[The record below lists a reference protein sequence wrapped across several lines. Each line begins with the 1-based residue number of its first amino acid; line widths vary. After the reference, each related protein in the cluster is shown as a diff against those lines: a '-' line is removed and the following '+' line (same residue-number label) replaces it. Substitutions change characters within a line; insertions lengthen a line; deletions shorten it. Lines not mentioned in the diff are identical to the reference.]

1 MWMTSNFLDRPRR
14 ALLATVLIISGGA
27 YARPSLAATQQV
39 APPPVAPDSPRPASA
54 RPLTGGRGQE
64 TAGPHVRPSVELK
77 SVVVRRI
84 DAKMEKLAGQQ
95 FVKAAEEPYYVEVQ
109 TQTSLGNLARSS
121 APVILL
127 NGEKLLNTRATGD
140 HTLVAFL
147 PNLKSLK
154 DVNSVAVVWLGDE
167 QTKTRHPLTFAL
179 NDVNRL

>member
-1 MWMTSNFLDRPRR
+1 
-14 ALLATVLIISGGA
+14 
-27 YARPSLAATQQV
+27 
-39 APPPVAPDSPRPASA
+39 
-54 RPLTGGRGQE
+54 
-64 TAGPHVRPSVELK
+64 VRPSVELK